1 MPNTRRSSTRT
12 RCIALPAHR
21 SQVTAGP
28 VRSTD
33 PHFRRSW
40 VAAWAAVALIASAIG
55 STRTLRINFTSSL
68 PRGIYRT
75 VTGPPSRGA
84 MVLLCLPPAVARFA
98 RTRRY
103 VWRGDCPGEAAPVG
117 KVVSAVAGDTVVA
130 TVEGLNINGRSL
142 PNTAARSRD
151 GKGRPMTRIPSGR
164 YVVAPGQLWL
174 TSTYNPASFDSRYF
188 GPVLATA
195 VITQIEPLWTFP
207 AKR

>member
-1 MPNTRRSSTRT
+1 M
-12 RCIALPAHR
+12 
-21 SQVTAGP
+21 TAEP
-28 VRSTD
+28 VRLAA

-40 VAAWAAVALIASAIG
+40 VAAWATVALIASAIG

-68 PRGIYRT
+68 PRGIYRAT
-75 VTGPPSRGA
+75 AGPPSRGA
-84 MVLLCLPPAVARFA
+84 MVLACLPLAVARFA
-98 RTRRY
+98 RKRGY

-117 KVVSAVAGDTVVA
+117 KVMSAVAGDTVIA
-130 TVEGLNINGRSL
+130 TVEGLTINGRPL

-195 VITQIEPLWTFP
+195 VITRIEPLWIFP
-207 AKR
+207 ANP